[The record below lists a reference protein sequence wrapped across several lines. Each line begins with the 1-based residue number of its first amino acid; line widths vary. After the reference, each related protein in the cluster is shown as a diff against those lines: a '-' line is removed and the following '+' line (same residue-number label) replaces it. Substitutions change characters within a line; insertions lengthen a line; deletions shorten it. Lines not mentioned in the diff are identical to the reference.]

1 MAIKKETIL
10 VTGGSGFIGFTLVEK
25 LLQNKNQV
33 VVFDNDFR
41 GNFKKF
47 NSQQKDNLK
56 IIKGDIR
63 NSNQLKKAIK
73 NCDRVFHLAF
83 INGTGNFYKK
93 PGLVLD
99 VGILGTINVLNLS
112 KKEKKLRFFHYAS
125 SSEVYNK
132 PKKIP
137 ASENE
142 FLKIPDPK
150 NPRFSYSGSKI
161 IGEILTF
168 NYLRN
173 TKIKHNVFRPHNVF
187 GPQMGFDHVIPQIIE
202 KIKISSKKFKKKECA
217 IKIQGNGL
225 ETRSFCYVD
234 DAVNQ
239 IIKVSTKGLNN
250 NIYNIGQ
257 TKEISI
263 KKLISDISKILKI
276 KVKINK
282 GKLSM
287 GSVKRRCPNMS
298 KTHKLIAL
306 ENKYLSGLKL
316 TVQWYKNYFINEKK
330 KK

>member
-1 MAIKKETIL
+1 MAIKRERIL

-47 NSQQKDNLK
+47 NSHQKDNLK

-150 NPRFSYSGSKI
+150 NSRFSYSGSKI

-187 GPQMGFDHVIPQIIE
+187 GPQMGFDHVIPQIIK
-202 KIKISSKKFKKKECA
+202 KIFNASNKFNKKKCS
-217 IKIQGNGL
+217 ITIQGTGR
-225 ETRSFCYVD
+225 ETRAFCYVD
-234 DAVNQ
+234 DAVEQ
-239 IIKVSTKGLNN
+239 IIKISQKGKTRD
-250 NIYNIGQ
+250 IYNTGQ
-257 TKEISI
+257 TNEISI
-263 KKLISDISKILKI
+263 LKLIEDISKILKI
-276 KVKINK
+276 TVKVNK
-282 GKLSM
+282 GKLLD
-287 GSVKRRCPNMS
+287 GSPKRRCPCI
-298 KTHKLIAL
+298 KKLLKIGYKK
-306 ENKYLSGLKL
+306 NNNYKKGLIKS
-316 TVQWYKNYFINEKK
+316 VNWYKDYYKK
-330 KK
+330 NNL